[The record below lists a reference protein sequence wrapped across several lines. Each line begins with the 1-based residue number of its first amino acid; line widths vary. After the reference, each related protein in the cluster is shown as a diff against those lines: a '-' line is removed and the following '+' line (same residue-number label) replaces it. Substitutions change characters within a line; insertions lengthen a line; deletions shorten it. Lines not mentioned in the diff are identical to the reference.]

1 MHNRKAPAETKPD
14 PSAPG
19 LRDLPAIERVL
30 KDPTLEPTVHEFGEH
45 SVKHAL
51 RGLQA
56 QMRDRREVPTW
67 ATEPSGYILPIR
79 ERLAKIAYTPI
90 FNLTGTIVH
99 TNLGRA
105 LLSQEVW
112 RQVEPLV
119 TRPMNLEYDLRLGR
133 RGDRDAVV
141 EERLCRLTGC
151 EAATIVNNN
160 AAALMLVLNT
170 FALGRSVPV
179 SRGELVE
186 IGGSFRLP
194 ELMQR
199 AGCRLL
205 EVGTTNRTRIDDF
218 ADVAGEA
225 AMLLKIHPSNFY
237 IEGFTEAVDAG
248 ALAALAK
255 EHDIP
260 SCVDL
265 GSGSLIPLEQWG
277 LPGEPTPQAALH
289 QGVDLVTYSGD
300 KLLGGVQSGI
310 IAGRRDLI
318 EQIRKNPMKRA
329 LRADKIT
336 LAVLE
341 ATLKLYDNPQTLAE
355 NLPLLRTLLLE
366 PDTLHDRAG
375 TLGPRLPP
383 SLQWEI
389 VPSTVQIGSGAL
401 PDKTI
406 PSVALALTHPTLGAE
421 ALANALRDLPTPVI
435 GRIHDEVLLLD
446 MRGAEPLEE
455 LGEMLAS
462 LPL

>member
-1 MHNRKAPAETKPD
+1 
-14 PSAPG
+14 
-19 LRDLPAIERVL
+19 
-30 KDPTLEPTVHEFGEH
+30 
-45 SVKHAL
+45 
-51 RGLQA
+51 
-56 QMRDRREVPTW
+56 
-67 ATEPSGYILPIR
+67 
-79 ERLAKIAYTPI
+79 
-90 FNLTGTIVH
+90 
-99 TNLGRA
+99 A

-265 GSGSLIPLEQWG
+265 GSGSLIPLE
-277 LPGEPTPQAALH
+277 H
-289 QGVDLVTYSGD
+289 
-300 KLLGGVQSGI
+300 
-310 IAGRRDLI
+310 
-318 EQIRKNPMKRA
+318 
-329 LRADKIT
+329 
-336 LAVLE
+336 
-341 ATLKLYDNPQTLAE
+341 
-355 NLPLLRTLLLE
+355 
-366 PDTLHDRAG
+366 
-375 TLGPRLPP
+375 
-383 SLQWEI
+383 
-389 VPSTVQIGSGAL
+389 
-401 PDKTI
+401 
-406 PSVALALTHPTLGAE
+406 
-421 ALANALRDLPTPVI
+421 
-435 GRIHDEVLLLD
+435 
-446 MRGAEPLEE
+446 
-455 LGEMLAS
+455 
-462 LPL
+462 